1 MINIKLQQLADELM
15 LAIKEKFPEVELLKI
30 IESPGDS
37 TDLWMHVTAPVPEE
51 REFELRDFTSEKSA
65 DILDDY
71 GYLIL
76 VMPRKQ
82 EPAQHM
88 SLAE

>member
-1 MINIKLQQLADELM
+1 MINIKLQQLADEFM
-15 LAIKEKFPEVELLKI
+15 QAVKEKFPEVELLKV

-37 TDLWMHVTAPVPEE
+37 TDLWMHVTAPAPEE
-51 REFELRDFTSEKSA
+51 REFELREFASEKSA

-76 VMPRKQ
+76 IMPRSKNAASM
-82 EPAQHM
+82 EAV
-88 SLAE
+88 A